1 MSDLMGNPRASENVK
16 ENMSVYNPVDIAAM
30 KTPGNPGYVD
40 PESTTIR
47 DFFAQKGVDVDGPVS
62 QLIKFAQGE
71 RKKANPIQK
80 MQGIAGGAEKGGAF
94 PGMPP
99 DQAGGD
105 PRTASRMPQGR
116 SPEVGLDELR
126 KMMGG

>member
-1 MSDLMGNPRASENVK
+1 MSDLMGDPRATKNLK
-16 ENMSVYNPVDIAAM
+16 DNMSVYNPVDIAAM

-40 PESTTIR
+40 PEQTTIR

-80 MQGIAGGAEKGGAF
+80 MQGIAKGSPSGGAF
-94 PGMPP
+94 PDMAGEAANPGMENR
-99 DQAGGD
+99 D
-105 PRTASRMPQGR
+105 PRGLK
-116 SPEVGLDELR
+116 PEVGIDELR